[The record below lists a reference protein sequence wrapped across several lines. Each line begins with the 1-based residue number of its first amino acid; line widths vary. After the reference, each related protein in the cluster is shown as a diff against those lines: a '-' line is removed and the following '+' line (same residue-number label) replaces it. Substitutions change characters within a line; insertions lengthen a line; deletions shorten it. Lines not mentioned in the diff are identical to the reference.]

1 MENIINDIQQL
12 NEVKTFLLKATLSN
26 DQADAELGV
35 ALDKLS
41 TIILTKENIITDFE
55 QREFTDE

>member
-41 TIILTKENIITDFE
+41 TIIITKENIITDFE
-55 QREFTDE
+55 QRECQDE

>member
-1 MENIINDIQQL
+1 
-12 NEVKTFLLKATLSN
+12 KTFLLKATLSN

-41 TIILTKENIITDFE
+41 TIIITKENIITDFE
-55 QREFTDE
+55 QRECQDE

>member
-1 MENIINDIQQL
+1 MGAQL
-12 NEVKTFLLKATLSN
+12 ARYNAEV
-26 DQADAELGV
+26 QADAELGV

>member
-1 MENIINDIQQL
+1 MDNIINDIQQL

>member
-41 TIILTKENIITDFE
+41 TIILTKENNITDFE
-55 QREFTDE
+55 QSEFTDE

>member
-55 QREFTDE
+55 QRECQDE

>member
-12 NEVKTFLLKATLSN
+12 NEVKTFLLKASLSN